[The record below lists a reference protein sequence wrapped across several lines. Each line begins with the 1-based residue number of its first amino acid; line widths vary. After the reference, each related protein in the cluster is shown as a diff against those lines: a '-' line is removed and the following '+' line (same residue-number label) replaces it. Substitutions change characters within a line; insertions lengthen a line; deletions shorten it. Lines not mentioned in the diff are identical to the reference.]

1 MNSFKYFFMNVI
13 FVLLNLLI
21 LISCQESRFRFN
33 LEPNIEECFS
43 EYFPDKT
50 LVIYEILS
58 SEGKCRYALTN
69 PKKIL
74 VEDKQATDFSY
85 PFTTYEGGVYEI
97 CITNID
103 TKVLEMDF
111 SLKYG
116 VGAKDYSSV
125 ARAKDL
131 KPVDLALE
139 KLSDRAKDMSHRI
152 SFSQSHENIFEN
164 FLDSISSKVMTFSS
178 IVIVIMILVGYMETL
193 YLKNFMR
200 RRKII

>member
-1 MNSFKYFFMNVI
+1 MKLTLNSYNYY
-13 FVLLNLLI
+13 LLIIINLII
-21 LISCQESRFRFN
+21 LISCQESTFRFS
-33 LEPNIEECFS
+33 LETKIEECFS

-50 LVIYEILS
+50 LVIYEINCFECNNKYKLI
-58 SEGKCRYALTN
+58 N
-69 PKKIL
+69 PKKQII
-74 VEDKQATDFSY
+74 EEKDGTDFNY

-97 CITNID
+97 CITNLD
-103 TKVLEMDF
+103 VKLAEVQF

-116 VGAKDYSSV
+116 VGAKDYSSI

-152 SFSQSHENIFEN
+152 SFSQSHENVFEK
-164 FLDSISSKVMTFSS
+164 FLDSISSKVMIFST
-178 IVIVIMILVGYMETL
+178 IVICIMVFVGYMETL

>member
-1 MNSFKYFFMNVI
+1 MNTHEYFFLNSI
-13 FVLLNLLI
+13 FILINLLI
-21 LISCQESRFRFN
+21 IISCQESRFHFN

-50 LVIYEILS
+50 LVIYEIFS
-58 SEGKCRYALTN
+58 SEGKCKFVLTN
-69 PKKIL
+69 PKKVI
-74 VEDKQATDFSY
+74 VEDKESVDFSY

-97 CITNID
+97 CITNLDNKPNEI
-103 TKVLEMDF
+103 DF
-111 SLKYG
+111 SVKYG
-116 VGAKDYSSV
+116 VGAKDYSSI

-139 KLSDRAKDMSHRI
+139 KLSDRAKDLSHRI

-164 FLDSISSKVMTFSS
+164 FLYSISSKVMTFSS
-178 IVIVIMILVGYMETL
+178 IVIVIMIFVGYMETL
-193 YLKNFMR
+193 YFKNFMR

>member
-1 MNSFKYFFMNVI
+1 MRSYNHFLSYILFLFLNI
-13 FVLLNLLI
+13 LL
-21 LISCQESRFRFN
+21 LISCQQSIFRFN

-50 LVIYEILS
+50 LVIFEVAS
-58 SEGKCRYALTN
+58 DEGKCRYVLTN
-69 PKKIL
+69 PKKVVI
-74 VEDKQATDFSY
+74 EDKQSVDYTY

-97 CITNID
+97 CITN
-103 TKVLEMDF
+103 LERKKLEILF
-111 SLKYG
+111 ALKYG
-116 VGAKDYSSV
+116 VGAKDYSSI

-152 SFSQSHENIFEN
+152 SFSQSHENVFES
-164 FLDSISSKVMTFSS
+164 FLDSISSKVMIFSS

>member
-1 MNSFKYFFMNVI
+1 MTSYNHFLSYKFFFFLNI
-13 FVLLNLLI
+13 LL
-21 LISCQESRFRFN
+21 LISCQQSIFRFN

-50 LVIYEILS
+50 LVIFEVS
-58 SEGKCRYALTN
+58 SDEGKCRYVLTN
-69 PKKIL
+69 PKKVV
-74 VEDKQATDFSY
+74 VEDKQSVDYTY

-97 CITNID
+97 CITN
-103 TKVLEMDF
+103 LERKKLEILF
-111 SLKYG
+111 ALKYG
-116 VGAKDYSSV
+116 VGAKDYSSI

-139 KLSDRAKDMSHRI
+139 KLSDRAKDLSHRI
-152 SFSQSHENIFEN
+152 SFSQSHENVFES
-164 FLDSISSKVMTFSS
+164 FLDSISSKVMIFSS

>member
-1 MNSFKYFFMNVI
+1 MRSYNHFLSYKLFLFLNI
-13 FVLLNLLI
+13 LL
-21 LISCQESRFRFN
+21 LISCQQSIFRFN
-33 LEPNIEECFS
+33 LEPNTEECFS

-50 LVIYEILS
+50 LVIFEVAS
-58 SEGKCRYALTN
+58 DEGKCRYVLTN
-69 PKKIL
+69 PKKVVI
-74 VEDKQATDFSY
+74 EDKQSVDYTY

-97 CITNID
+97 CITN
-103 TKVLEMDF
+103 LERKKLEILF
-111 SLKYG
+111 ALKYG
-116 VGAKDYSSV
+116 VGAKDYSSI

-152 SFSQSHENIFEN
+152 SFSQSHENVFES
-164 FLDSISSKVMTFSS
+164 FLDSISSKVMIFSS

>member
-1 MNSFKYFFMNVI
+1 MNSQKHFFSYI
-13 FVLLNLLI
+13 LFLLLNLLL

-33 LEPNIEECFS
+33 LGPLIEECFS

-50 LVIYEILS
+50 LVIYEIIS
-58 SEGKCRYALTN
+58 GEGKCHYVLTN
-69 PKKIL
+69 PKKAI
-74 VEDKQATDFSY
+74 VEDKTSIDFSY
-85 PFTTYEGGVYEI
+85 PFTTYEGGVYDI
-97 CITNID
+97 CITNTENRPI
-103 TKVLEMDF
+103 EIEF

-116 VGAKDYSSV
+116 VGAKDYSSI

-178 IVIVIMILVGYMETL
+178 IVIIIMILVGYMETL

>member
-1 MNSFKYFFMNVI
+1 MRSYNHFLSYKLFLFLNI
-13 FVLLNLLI
+13 LL
-21 LISCQESRFRFN
+21 LISCQQSIFRFN

-50 LVIYEILS
+50 LVIFEVAS
-58 SEGKCRYALTN
+58 DEGKCRYVLTN
-69 PKKIL
+69 PKKVVI
-74 VEDKQATDFSY
+74 EDKQSIDYTY

-97 CITNID
+97 CITN
-103 TKVLEMDF
+103 LERKKLEILF
-111 SLKYG
+111 ALKYG
-116 VGAKDYSSV
+116 VGAKDYSSI

-152 SFSQSHENIFEN
+152 SFSQSHENVFES
-164 FLDSISSKVMTFSS
+164 FLDSISSKVMIFSS

>member
-1 MNSFKYFFMNVI
+1 MKNFTYI
-13 FVLLNLLI
+13 ILILLNIII
-21 LISCQESRFRFN
+21 LSSSQESRFRFN
-33 LEPNIEECFS
+33 LPSNVEECFS

-50 LVIYEILS
+50 LVIYEILTS
-58 SEGKCRYALTN
+58 DSKCKYVLTN
-69 PKKIL
+69 PKKVAQETKESI
-74 VEDKQATDFSY
+74 DFSY
-85 PFTTYEGGVYEI
+85 PFTTYEGGVYEL
-97 CITNID
+97 CITN
-103 TKVLEMDF
+103 LEKNNIEIDF

-116 VGAKDYSSV
+116 VGAKDYSSI

-152 SFSQSHENIFEN
+152 SFSQSHENVFEN

>member
-1 MNSFKYFFMNVI
+1 MNSPTKFFSYKI
-13 FVLLNLLI
+13 FLLI
-21 LISCQESRFRFN
+21 ISLYLTSCQVSHFSFN

-50 LVIYEILS
+50 LVIYEITS
-58 SEGKCRYALTN
+58 SEGKCRFVLTN
-69 PKKIL
+69 PKKES
-74 VEDKQATDFSY
+74 VEDKQQVDFSY

-97 CITNID
+97 CITN
-103 TKVLEMDF
+103 MDKAAHEIIF

-116 VGAKDYSSV
+116 VGAKDYSSI
-125 ARAKDL
+125 A
-131 KPVDLALE
+131 
-139 KLSDRAKDMSHRI
+139 RAKDMSHRI

-164 FLDSISSKVMTFSS
+164 FLDSISSKIMTFSS
-178 IVIVIMILVGYMETL
+178 IVIIIMILVGYMETQ

>member
-1 MNSFKYFFMNVI
+1 MKAYLFYSNF
-13 FVLLNLLI
+13 I
-21 LISCQESRFRFN
+21 LIIINLIIFNSCQESSFRFD
-33 LEPNIEECFS
+33 LQPKDEDCFS

-50 LVIYEILS
+50 LVIYEINCYDCKNKYKLI
-58 SEGKCRYALTN
+58 N
-69 PKKIL
+69 PKKAV
-74 VEDKQATDFSY
+74 VEEKESNDFNY

-97 CITNID
+97 CIANLD
-103 TKVLEMDF
+103 EKPANVHF
-111 SLKYG
+111 SVKYG
-116 VGAKDYSSV
+116 VGAKDYSSI

-152 SFSQSHENIFEN
+152 SFSQSHENVFEQ
-164 FLDSISSKVMTFSS
+164 FLDSISSKIMIFSS
-178 IVIVIMILVGYMETL
+178 IVIGIMMLVGYMETL

>member
-1 MNSFKYFFMNVI
+1 MRSYNHFLSYKLFLF
-13 FVLLNLLI
+13 LNIIL
-21 LISCQESRFRFN
+21 LISCQQSIFRFN

-50 LVIYEILS
+50 LVIFEVAS
-58 SEGKCRYALTN
+58 DEGNCRYVLTN
-69 PKKIL
+69 PKKVVI
-74 VEDKQATDFSY
+74 EDKQSVDYTY

-97 CITNID
+97 CITN
-103 TKVLEMDF
+103 LERKKLEILF
-111 SLKYG
+111 ALKYG
-116 VGAKDYSSV
+116 VGAKDYSSI

-152 SFSQSHENIFEN
+152 SFSQSHENVFES
-164 FLDSISSKVMTFSS
+164 FLDSISSKVMIFSS
-178 IVIVIMILVGYMETL
+178 IIIVIMILVGYMETL

>member
-1 MNSFKYFFMNVI
+1 MRSYNHFLSYKLFLFLNI
-13 FVLLNLLI
+13 LL
-21 LISCQESRFRFN
+21 LISCQQSIFRFN

-50 LVIYEILS
+50 LVIFEVAS
-58 SEGKCRYALTN
+58 DEGKCRYVLTN
-69 PKKIL
+69 PKKVVI
-74 VEDKQATDFSY
+74 EDKQSVDYTY

-97 CITNID
+97 CITN
-103 TKVLEMDF
+103 LERKKLEIF
-111 SLKYG
+111 FALKYG
-116 VGAKDYSSV
+116 VGAKDYSSI

-152 SFSQSHENIFEN
+152 SFSQSHENVFES
-164 FLDSISSKVMTFSS
+164 FLDSISSKVMIFSS

>member
-1 MNSFKYFFMNVI
+1 MKTYLFSTNF
-13 FVLLNLLI
+13 I
-21 LISCQESRFRFN
+21 LIIINLIILNSCQESSFRFD
-33 LEPNIEECFS
+33 LPSKDEDCFS

-50 LVIYEILS
+50 LVIYEITCFECKNKYKLI
-58 SEGKCRYALTN
+58 N
-69 PKKIL
+69 PKKAV
-74 VEDKQATDFSY
+74 VEEKESADFNY

-97 CITNID
+97 CITNLDEKPANIH
-103 TKVLEMDF
+103 F
-111 SLKYG
+111 SVKYG
-116 VGAKDYSSV
+116 VGAKDYSSI

-152 SFSQSHENIFEN
+152 SFSQSHENVFEQ
-164 FLDSISSKVMTFSS
+164 FLDSISSKIMIFSS
-178 IVIVIMILVGYMETL
+178 IVIGIMMIVGYMETL

>member
-1 MNSFKYFFMNVI
+1 MNSQKHFLSYI
-13 FVLLNLLI
+13 LLLLINLLL

-33 LEPNIEECFS
+33 LGPLIEECFS

-50 LVIYEILS
+50 LVIYEITPTD
-58 SEGKCRYALTN
+58 GNCRYVLTN
-69 PKKIL
+69 PKKVV
-74 VEDKQATDFSY
+74 VEDKQGTEFSY

-97 CITNID
+97 CITNLDKKNVEI
-103 TKVLEMDF
+103 LF

-116 VGAKDYSSV
+116 VGAKDYSSI

-152 SFSQSHENIFEN
+152 SFSQSHEDMFEF
-164 FLDSISSKVMTFSS
+164 FLDSISTKVMIFSS
-178 IVIVIMILVGYMETL
+178 IVIAIMIFVGYMETL

>member
-1 MNSFKYFFMNVI
+1 M
-13 FVLLNLLI
+13 
-21 LISCQESRFRFN
+21 ISCQETRFRFN
-33 LEPNIEECFS
+33 LDPNIEECFS

-69 PKKIL
+69 PKKVV
-74 VEDKQATDFSY
+74 VEDKQSVDFSY

-103 TKVLEMDF
+103 TKSFEIDF

-116 VGAKDYSSV
+116 VSAKDYSSI

-164 FLDSISSKVMTFSS
+164 FLDSISSKVMAFSS

>member
-1 MNSFKYFFMNVI
+1 MVSLSYGYYIVFI
-13 FVLLNLLI
+13 FIDLLFLC
-21 LISCQESRFRFN
+21 SCQEIKFRFFLPSN
-33 LEPNIEECFS
+33 VEECFS

-50 LVIYEILS
+50 LVIYEIS
-58 SEGKCRYALTN
+58 SPASNNKYVITN
-69 PKKIL
+69 PKKGII
-74 VEDKQATDFSY
+74 EEKTDASFIY
-85 PFTTYEGGVYEI
+85 PFTTYEGGVYEL
-97 CITNID
+97 CITNLANEVSDI
-103 TKVLEMDF
+103 EF

-116 VGAKDYSSV
+116 VGAKDYSSI

-152 SFSQSHENIFEN
+152 SFSQSHENVFEK
-164 FLDSISSKVMTFSS
+164 FLDSISSKIMLFSF
-178 IVIVIMILVGYMETL
+178 IVIGIMVVVGYMETL

>member
-1 MNSFKYFFMNVI
+1 MNFFSNILPLILI
-13 FVLLNLLI
+13 FLNLLI
-21 LISCQESRFRFN
+21 ISKCQESRFRFV
-33 LEPNIEECFS
+33 LPPNIQECFS

-50 LVIYEILS
+50 LVIYEILT
-58 SEGKCRYALTN
+58 SEGKCHFILTN
-69 PKKIL
+69 PKKL
-74 VEDKQATDFSY
+74 AAENKQSVDFSY

-97 CITNID
+97 CITN
-103 TKVLEMDF
+103 LEKTPLEIDF

-116 VGAKDYSSV
+116 VGAKDYSSI

-178 IVIVIMILVGYMETL
+178 IVIIIMILVGYMETL

>member
-1 MNSFKYFFMNVI
+1 MRSYNHFLSYKLFLF
-13 FVLLNLLI
+13 LNIIL
-21 LISCQESRFRFN
+21 LISCQQSIFRFN

-50 LVIYEILS
+50 LVIFEVAS
-58 SEGKCRYALTN
+58 DEGKCRYVLTN
-69 PKKIL
+69 PKKVVI
-74 VEDKQATDFSY
+74 EDKQSVDYTY

-97 CITNID
+97 CITN
-103 TKVLEMDF
+103 LERKKLEILF
-111 SLKYG
+111 ALKYG
-116 VGAKDYSSV
+116 VGAKDYSSI

-152 SFSQSHENIFEN
+152 SFSQSHENVFES
-164 FLDSISSKVMTFSS
+164 FLDSISSKVMIFSS

>member
-1 MNSFKYFFMNVI
+1 MNTHEYFFFFFFFI
-13 FVLLNLLI
+13 LINLLI
-21 LISCQESRFRFN
+21 IISCQESRFHFN

-50 LVIYEILS
+50 LVIYEIFS
-58 SEGKCRYALTN
+58 SEGKCKFVLTN
-69 PKKIL
+69 PKKVI
-74 VEDKQATDFSY
+74 VEDKESVDFSY

-97 CITNID
+97 CLTNVD
-103 TKVLEMDF
+103 TKSLDIDF

-116 VGAKDYSSV
+116 VGAKDYSSI

-139 KLSDRAKDMSHRI
+139 KLSDRAKDLSHRI

-178 IVIVIMILVGYMETL
+178 IVIVIMIFVGYMETL

>member
-1 MNSFKYFFMNVI
+1 MKSFFHTI
-13 FVLLNLLI
+13 LLI
-21 LISCQESRFRFN
+21 IINLIILSSCQESSFRFS
-33 LEPNIEECFS
+33 LEPKNEECFS

-50 LVIYEILS
+50 LVIYEIS
-58 SEGKCRYALTN
+58 CYECKNKYKLTN
-69 PKKIL
+69 PKNAI
-74 VEDKQATDFSY
+74 VEDKETDDFNY

-97 CITNID
+97 CITNLD
-103 TKVLEMDF
+103 DKVANINF
-111 SLKYG
+111 SVKSG
-116 VGAKDYSSV
+116 VGAKDYSSI

-139 KLSDRAKDMSHRI
+139 KLSDRAKDLSHRI

-178 IVIVIMILVGYMETL
+178 IVIIIMIFVGYMETL

>member
-1 MNSFKYFFMNVI
+1 M
-13 FVLLNLLI
+13 
-21 LISCQESRFRFN
+21 
-33 LEPNIEECFS
+33 
-43 EYFPDKT
+43 DKAAH
-50 LVIYEILS
+50 EI
-58 SEGKCRYALTN
+58 
-69 PKKIL
+69 I
-74 VEDKQATDFSY
+74 
-85 PFTTYEGGVYEI
+85 
-97 CITNID
+97 
-103 TKVLEMDF
+103 F

-116 VGAKDYSSV
+116 VGAKDYSSI

-164 FLDSISSKVMTFSS
+164 FLDSISSKIMTFSS
-178 IVIVIMILVGYMETL
+178 IVIIIMILVGYMETQ

>member
-1 MNSFKYFFMNVI
+1 MCSYNHFLSYKLFF
-13 FVLLNLLI
+13 FLNIIL
-21 LISCQESRFRFN
+21 LISCQQSIFRFN

-50 LVIYEILS
+50 LVIFEVAS
-58 SEGKCRYALTN
+58 DEGKCRYVLTN
-69 PKKIL
+69 PKKVVI
-74 VEDKQATDFSY
+74 EDKQSVDYTY

-97 CITNID
+97 CITN
-103 TKVLEMDF
+103 LERKKLEILF
-111 SLKYG
+111 ALKYG
-116 VGAKDYSSV
+116 VGAKDYSSI

-152 SFSQSHENIFEN
+152 SFSQSHENVFES
-164 FLDSISSKVMTFSS
+164 FLDSISSKVMIFSS

>member
-1 MNSFKYFFMNVI
+1 MNFLSKVCCSI
-13 FVLLNLLI
+13 FILLNI
-21 LISCQESRFRFN
+21 LTISTCQETRFRFN
-33 LEPNIEECFS
+33 LPSNIEECFS

-50 LVIYEILS
+50 LVIYEILT
-58 SEGKCRYALTN
+58 SEGKCHFVLTS
-69 PKKIL
+69 PKK
-74 VEDKQATDFSY
+74 VATEDKQSVDFTY

-97 CITNID
+97 CITNMEN
-103 TKVLEMDF
+103 KPLEVDF

-116 VGAKDYSSV
+116 VGAKDYSSI

-152 SFSQSHENIFEN
+152 SFSQSHENVFEN

-178 IVIVIMILVGYMETL
+178 IVIAIMILVGYMETL

>member
-1 MNSFKYFFMNVI
+1 MKLSLNSYNFMILITINLII
-13 FVLLNLLI
+13 F
-21 LISCQESRFRFN
+21 ISCQESSFRFS
-33 LEPNIEECFS
+33 LESKIEECFY

-50 LVIYEILS
+50 LVIYEINCFECNNKYKLV
-58 SEGKCRYALTN
+58 N
-69 PKKIL
+69 PKKAVI
-74 VEDKQATDFSY
+74 EEKDGADFNY
-85 PFTTYEGGVYEI
+85 PFTTYEGGIFEI
-97 CITNID
+97 CITNLD
-103 TKVLEMDF
+103 TKIANIQF

-116 VGAKDYSSV
+116 VGAKDYSSI

-152 SFSQSHENIFEN
+152 SFSQSHENVFEK
-164 FLDSISSKVMTFSS
+164 FLDSISSKVMVFSS
-178 IVIVIMILVGYMETL
+178 IVICIMMLVGYMETL

>member
-1 MNSFKYFFMNVI
+1 MNSYRKFFPNIIFILINV
-13 FVLLNLLI
+13 LI
-21 LISCQESRFRFN
+21 LISCQETRFRFN
-33 LEPNIEECFS
+33 LDPNIEECFS

-69 PKKIL
+69 PKKVV
-74 VEDKQATDFSY
+74 VEDKQSVDFSY

-103 TKVLEMDF
+103 TKSFEIDF

-116 VGAKDYSSV
+116 VGAKDYSSI
-125 ARAKDL
+125 A
-131 KPVDLALE
+131 
-139 KLSDRAKDMSHRI
+139 RAKDMSHRI
-152 SFSQSHENIFEN
+152 SFSQSHENVFEN

>member
-1 MNSFKYFFMNVI
+1 MNSQKHFFSYI
-13 FVLLNLLI
+13 LFLLINLLL

-33 LEPNIEECFS
+33 LGPLIEECFS

-50 LVIYEILS
+50 LVIYEIIS
-58 SEGKCRYALTN
+58 GEGKCHYVLTN
-69 PKKIL
+69 PKKVI
-74 VEDKQATDFSY
+74 VEDKTSIDFSY
-85 PFTTYEGGVYEI
+85 PFTTYEGGVYDI
-97 CITNID
+97 CITN
-103 TKVLEMDF
+103 TENRP
-111 SLKYG
+111 
-116 VGAKDYSSV
+116 AKDYSSI

-178 IVIVIMILVGYMETL
+178 IVIIIMILVGYMETL

>member
-1 MNSFKYFFMNVI
+1 MNSFKHFFINII
-13 FVLLNLLI
+13 FLLLNVLI

-33 LEPNIEECFS
+33 LGPNIEECFS

-69 PKKIL
+69 PKKVV
-74 VEDKQATDFSY
+74 VEDKQTVDFSY

-103 TKVLEMDF
+103 AKPLEIDF

-116 VGAKDYSSV
+116 VGAKDYSSI

-178 IVIVIMILVGYMETL
+178 IVIIIMILVGYMETI

>member
-1 MNSFKYFFMNVI
+1 MKSCFCYSQI
-13 FVLLNLLI
+13 ILLI
-21 LISCQESRFRFN
+21 IINLITLIYCQEFSFRFS
-33 LEPNIEECFS
+33 LEPKGEECFS

-50 LVIYEILS
+50 LVIYEIS
-58 SEGKCRYALTN
+58 SFEVKNKYKLIN
-69 PKKIL
+69 PKKAI
-74 VEDKQATDFSY
+74 VEEKEDNSFNY

-97 CITNID
+97 CITNVEQNPADIQ
-103 TKVLEMDF
+103 F
-111 SLKYG
+111 SVKYG
-116 VGAKDYSSV
+116 VGAKDYSSI

-152 SFSQSHENIFEN
+152 SFSQSHENVFEK
-164 FLDSISSKVMTFSS
+164 FLDSISSKVMIFST
-178 IVIVIMILVGYMETL
+178 IVICIMILVGYMETL